1 VLVRRTG
8 SRLGI
13 DINERN
19 VIVKLIPGTH
29 AAREKQ
35 LREGDVVVAV
45 DGEALNGRWLAQAPA
60 LPRRVASAAR
70 AVSSS
75 VPTVLTRLRR
85 RCWFRTRR
93 SAA

>member
-1 VLVRRTG
+1 MLVRRTG

-60 LPRRVASAAR
+60 PHCPAEWRQQREQSAAVCR
-70 AVSSS
+70 Q
-75 VPTVLTRLRR
+75 
-85 RCWFRTRR
+85 C
-93 SAA
+93 